1 MMRLRKASLADIPAI
16 MHIMA
21 QARAAQRA
29 LGFRQWDDGYPPES
43 QLEEEI
49 SAGRGLVL
57 DDGDAVCAYAAI
69 VADDPEYSHLHN
81 VMTSPGESYAV
92 IHRLAISDAYR
103 GRGIGRRF
111 LALLEEE
118 MLSCDILWSRAD
130 TGLENLPMQKALAAA
145 GYRLLC
151 RHNFVWGPRLVYEKP
166 LHNIQSPEHRNN

>member
-1 MMRLRKASLADIPAI
+1 MMRLRKALGADIPAI
-16 MHIMA
+16 MHIMV

-29 LGFRQWDDGYPPES
+29 LGFRQWDDGYPPER

-49 SAGRGLVL
+49 SAGRGFVL
-57 DDGDAVCAYAAI
+57 ADGDAICAYAAI
-69 VADDPEYSHLHN
+69 VADDPEYADLQS
-81 VMTSPGESYAV
+81 VMTSYGESYAV

-103 GRGIGRRF
+103 GRGVARRF

-118 MLSCDILWSRAD
+118 MLSRSILWSRAD

-151 RHNFVWGPRLVYEKP
+151 RHTFVWGPRLVYEKSLLP
-166 LHNIQSPEHRNN
+166 TMKTQP

>member
-49 SAGRGLVL
+49 SAGRGFVL
-57 DDGDAVCAYAAI
+57 ADGDAICAYAAI
-69 VADDPEYSHLHN
+69 VADDPEYADLQS
-81 VMTSPGESYAV
+81 VMTSYGESYAV

-103 GRGIGRRF
+103 GRGVGRRF

-118 MLSCDILWSRAD
+118 MRHRGLLWSRAD

-151 RHNFVWGPRLVYEKP
+151 RHNFVWGPRLVYEKS
-166 LHNIQSPEHRNN
+166 LHNLQSPEPPQ

>member
-1 MMRLRKASLADIPAI
+1 MTHLRTAMLADIPAI

-29 LGFRQWDDGYPPES
+29 LGFRQWDDGYPPER

-49 SAGRGLVL
+49 SAGRGFVL
-57 DDGDAVCAYAAI
+57 ADGDAICAYAAI
-69 VADDPEYSHLHN
+69 VADDPEYADLQS
-81 VMTSPGESYAV
+81 VMTSYGESYAV

-103 GRGIGRRF
+103 GRGVARRF

-118 MLSCDILWSRAD
+118 MRHRGLLWSRAD

-151 RHNFVWGPRLVYEKP
+151 RHNFVWGPRLVYEKS
-166 LHNIQSPEHRNN
+166 LHNLQSPEPPQ

>member
-1 MMRLRKASLADIPAI
+1 MMRLRKALGADIPAI

-49 SAGRGLVL
+49 SEGRGFVL
-57 DDGDAVCAYAAI
+57 DDGDAICAYAAI
-69 VADDPEYSHLHN
+69 VADDPEYADLQS
-81 VMTSPGESYAV
+81 VMTSYGESYAV

-103 GRGIGRRF
+103 GRGVARHF

-118 MLSCDILWSRAD
+118 MRHRDLLWSRAD

-151 RHNFVWGPRLVYEKP
+151 RHNFVWGPRLVYEKSLLP
-166 LHNIQSPEHRNN
+166 TMKTQP

>member
-1 MMRLRKASLADIPAI
+1 MMCLQKASLADMPAI

-21 QARAAQRA
+21 QARTAQRA

-49 SAGRGLVL
+49 SAGRGFVL
-57 DDGDAVCAYAAI
+57 EDGDTVCAYAAI
-69 VADDPEYSHLHN
+69 VADDPEYADLQS
-81 VMTSPGESYAV
+81 VMTSYGESYAV

-103 GRGIGRRF
+103 GRGVARRL

-118 MLSCDILWSRAD
+118 MLSRGILWSLAD
-130 TGLENLPMQKALAAA
+130 TGLENLPMQKALAAT

-151 RHNFVWGPRLVYEKP
+151 RHTFVWGPRLVYEKS
-166 LHNIQSPEHRNN
+166 LYNIQSPETPQ